1 MATISANLPLN
12 AGDTGLVLFLYSLT
26 DGSLLNAGG
35 DAMTEINNGFF
46 QATVDDNDIP
56 ADEDVRADAQ
66 DALGG
71 VLASDILYSGQTLIG
86 SQPQVSLVD
95 DVSDAIGADGARTV
109 TITVTDGTANIPHAP
124 IQLLN
129 SSDNPIGVVLNANS
143 QGVLTMNI
151 EDGDYKFIVG
161 TVIGYESHVAE
172 SFTVSESSVSK
183 TLTLTPNAAIT
194 APSDPALCNVLIRVL
209 NQYGQRLQGATVSA
223 RIDSPD
229 FLLNSVVSNEMSTT
243 ATTDVN
249 GEVVLTLIRAIE
261 FIQGGKYEIMIKN
274 GSSTQKFDYLVP
286 NQGSVVATFTS

>member
-1 MATISANLPLN
+1 MANISANLPLN
-12 AGDTGLVLFLYSLT
+12 AGDTGLVLFLYSLS

-35 DAMTEINNGFF
+35 DSLSEVNNGFF
-46 QATVDDNDIP
+46 QANVDDNDIP
-56 ADEDVRADAQ
+56 ADEDVRADVQ
-66 DALGG
+66 DSSGG
-71 VLASDILYSGQTLIG
+71 VLASDILYSGQTLVG

-95 DVSDAIGADGARTV
+95 NVSDAIGADGARVV

-124 IQLLN
+124 VQLLN
-129 SSDNPIGVVLNANS
+129 TSDNPIGVVLNANS
-143 QGVLTMNI
+143 QGVLTINI

-161 TVIGYESHVAE
+161 NVIGYESHVAE

-183 TLTLTPNAAIT
+183 TLTLTPNAAISP
-194 APSDPALCNVLIRVL
+194 PSDPALCNVLIRVL

-249 GEVVLTLIRAIE
+249 GEVTLTLIRAIE

-274 GSSTQKFDYLVP
+274 GTSTQKFDYLVP